1 MKKFLK
7 KKITIKITVGRMLLE
22 SIEGALGCMVG
33 FFLIIAFFSTDV
45 VEVLNVF
52 VQIFSSVSEGKISAL
67 ELTLLFTPAIL
78 VLFVT
83 IRLGIIIVKFSNNK

>member
-7 KKITIKITVGRMLLE
+7 KKITVKTTVGRMLLE

-78 VLFVT
+78 ILFVT

>member
-1 MKKFLK
+1 MYGW
-7 KKITIKITVGRMLLE
+7 I
-22 SIEGALGCMVG
+22 
-33 FFLIIAFFSTDV
+33 FLIIAFFSTDV